1 MRNTNAVSVG
11 VAGLLA
17 LSLLIV
23 LHGLKAPPNTPPPDS
38 SSAGASSGPDR
49 ADTGP
54 GRPRLDSGVDPRDNA
69 TAGGADRLLRRMRD
83 VIEEIES
90 GRSGKWEEMIPHLV
104 EFHRLTLDPSKQAQ
118 AVGVLISAVE
128 SPAEDPEFRRIL
140 MLLLGG
146 LPDPRGRATLKTLAC
161 DPDDRIAFQ
170 ALKSLGLI
178 PIDVEASAT
187 MLDDPVDLIEREV
200 YLAAIPP
207 PVRRQTSLFWEFALI
222 EIAADSPDSGY
233 GRRIDSKYTK
243 GSPISSSSSPYGD
256 GYTFFQLSFADLQDE
271 DLVNDAAAFIASR
284 RDPRLRIGA
293 MDLVITPGYAR
304 HPTIAGLLAN
314 IAMTTDEQT
323 DVRWWALIELGG
335 DRSFRRT
342 QGTELGER
350 VIAAEFARP
359 QPDLKVLDA
368 AFNYIQSVG
377 SIWLFTPGIKESW
390 DRYWE
395 MRLEE
400 GGNGITIENRMT
412 ALAGYGNSIP
422 QAEQELLDFTR
433 RDDRWDLQRPA
444 IVALIAQPRDDATL
458 KRRFAHLADCAE
470 QRPLRAAAL
479 AVEVLADFAGRL
491 QQRSH
496 LRLSIE
502 SLRGAVRA
510 LESRSA
516 VAPQGEASDA
526 RPAIERGRAAIHALE
541 ARLQD

>member
-1 MRNTNAVSVG
+1 
-11 VAGLLA
+11 
-17 LSLLIV
+17 
-23 LHGLKAPPNTPPPDS
+23 
-38 SSAGASSGPDR
+38 
-49 ADTGP
+49 
-54 GRPRLDSGVDPRDNA
+54 
-69 TAGGADRLLRRMRD
+69 
-83 VIEEIES
+83 
-90 GRSGKWEEMIPHLV
+90 
-104 EFHRLTLDPSKQAQ
+104 
-118 AVGVLISAVE
+118 
-128 SPAEDPEFRRIL
+128 
-140 MLLLGG
+140 
-146 LPDPRGRATLKTLAC
+146 
-161 DPDDRIAFQ
+161 
-170 ALKSLGLI
+170 
-178 PIDVEASAT
+178 

-256 GYTFFQLSFADLQDE
+256 GYTFFQLSFAGLQDE